1 MVQKAFNFYLC
12 NAKVLWV
19 LFMWLL
25 AIPVWYLANRLLELT
40 SLSGIGVR
48 WLKTK
53 HSQTFSR
60 VWFTSKCIAIGREN
74 YYLDPSCKKDHRGTS
89 KVHLLPVV
97 NNWNELRLAWMC
109 VFWPEKIL
117 KKKSR
122 NVCHSHHFPAC
133 LSRPD
138 SDVANPNPNPA
149 LLLQCKW
156 LWIMCRNVTWH
167 IGRRDS

>member
-53 HSQTFSR
+53 HSQTHFLVFDLQVNVSQSEGR
-60 VWFTSKCIAIGREN
+60 ITIWIFTIW
-74 YYLDPSCKKDHRGTS
+74 PSCKKDHRGTS

-97 NNWNELRLAWMC
+97 NNLNELRLAWMC

-138 SDVANPNPNPA
+138 SDV
-149 LLLQCKW
+149 
-156 LWIMCRNVTWH
+156 
-167 IGRRDS
+167 

>member
-53 HSQTFSR
+53 HSQTHFL
-60 VWFTSKCIAIGREN
+60 VFDLQVKCIAVGREN
-74 YYLDPSCKKDHRGTS
+74 YHLDPSCKKGDRGTS
-89 KVHLLPVV
+89 RVHLLPVA
-97 NNWNELRLAWMC
+97 NNWNELRLGWMC

-138 SDVANPNPNPA
+138 SDVWYCSSLAA
-149 LLLQCKW
+149 
-156 LWIMCRNVTWH
+156 
-167 IGRRDS
+167 